1 MELNKLE
8 LFSKDIAAQF
18 YFYKNIL
25 GFDVEFKNEN
35 QISFQAG
42 QTELIFEEDP
52 NCNFIYHF
60 AFLIPNKKMEEAI
73 PFLEAKG
80 IELLQRNGEKIIYFG
95 TKEKYT
101 GRAIYFFDE
110 DGNIGEFIER
120 PSLGFTADK
129 NFNLKQVI
137 KINEIGIPVDDPI
150 SFSQQLIS
158 KYKIQLIDPNY
169 LTENFCWVGDY
180 NGVFIVVKNGRNW
193 LPTELAASSNDCHV
207 AFKSSG
213 KDYEMN
219 FKEGKI

>member
-1 MELNKLE
+1 MELNKIK

-18 YFYKNIL
+18 HFYKNIL
-25 GFDVEFKNEN
+25 GFKVVYKKEN

-42 QTELIFEEDP
+42 QTELIFEEDV
-52 NCNFIYHF
+52 NSNFIYHF
-60 AFLIPNKKMEEAI
+60 AFLIPNQKIEEAI
-73 PFLEAKG
+73 PFLETKG

-120 PSLGFTADK
+120 PSLGHTAIDD
-129 NFNLKQVI
+129 FNLKQII
-137 KINEIGIPVDDPI
+137 KINEIGIPVEAPI

-158 KYKIQLIDPNY
+158 KYQIQLIDPNH

-180 NGVFIVVKNGRNW
+180 NGVFIVVKNGRKW
-193 LPTELAASSNDCHV
+193 LPTELPAYSNDCLV
-207 AFKSSG
+207 EFESSG
-213 KDYEMN
+213 KNYEMN
-219 FKEGKI
+219 FREGKI